1 MSRAVASLGVPHKGL
16 SERRVVRPAKA
27 IGCAA
32 LVFSV
37 LYFVSDIIEVLQG
50 GFSTGQLWL
59 TLVAEAAIPFVV
71 VGLAV
76 TQRPRSFG
84 LLGDVSA
91 LAYAYSYLYFT
102 GTVLYALVN
111 NTKDYRTLT
120 ADLGPAMTVHG
131 AVMVFAGLGFGYA
144 VLRARLLPAW
154 TAAALMAGVVLVAV
168 TQNMPEGLQ
177 LIAAGVRDV
186 GLAGMGVALLRPADH
201 TYLR

>member
-1 MSRAVASLGVPHKGL
+1 MSRTLVSLEISHRALGD
-16 SERRVVRPAKA
+16 RRVNRPAKA

-32 LVFSV
+32 LVFSM
-37 LYFVSDIIEVLQG
+37 LYFVSDLIEVVQG
-50 GFSTGQLWL
+50 SFSVGQLWL
-59 TLVAEAAIPFVV
+59 TLVSEAAIPFVI

-102 GTVLYALVN
+102 GTVLYALAN
-111 NTKDYRTLT
+111 GTKDYRTLT

-154 TAAALMAGVVLVAV
+154 TAVALMAGVVLVAV
-168 TQNMPEGLQ
+168 AQDMPEGVQ
-177 LIAAGVRDV
+177 LIAAGVRDL
-186 GLAGMGVALLRPADH
+186 GLAGMGAALLRPAH
-201 TYLR
+201 RARVR